1 MEFLI
6 LRSRWTLRTWRTCS
20 SSASSRLMRSRISRR
35 SVSSLVSPGPRV
47 PMPPPC
53 RERLLLMPES
63 RGSRYLFCASSTC
76 SLPSLVFARWAK
88 MSRIRAL
95 RSSTGTPMISSSAR
109 ILPGESSL
117 SNITMVDSVASTSIR
132 TSCALPSPMK
142 LWESGVWRFC
152 STLAVQK
159 PPAVSSSASSSSMVS
174 SVAVCSF
181 VKQSAFRPTSTA
193 RSCFLF
199 SVSNPILPSMLR
211 RVTN

>member
-1 MEFLI
+1 
-6 LRSRWTLRTWRTCS
+6 
-20 SSASSRLMRSRISRR
+20 
-35 SVSSLVSPGPRV
+35 
-47 PMPPPC
+47 
-53 RERLLLMPES
+53 MPES

-199 SVSNPILPSMLR
+199 SVSNPILPSIFQWCSRETAHQNPCGAGQVYRKSPHHVAVVRTSNL
-211 RVTN
+211 TSGQNAC